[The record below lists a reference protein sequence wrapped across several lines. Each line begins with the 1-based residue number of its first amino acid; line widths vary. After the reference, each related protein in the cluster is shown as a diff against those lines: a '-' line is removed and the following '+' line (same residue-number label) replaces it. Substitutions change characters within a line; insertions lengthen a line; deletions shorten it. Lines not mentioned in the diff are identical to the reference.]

1 MINRNLKKEYFKL
14 VKLYFAYRN
23 CYNFNFQRYAFFR
36 NMIRYITEISEPNFL
51 RSLFNQ
57 LLEEDYFQ
65 VKEQNGKIFYKYNPY
80 KKEEVIPDK
89 IWIYF

>member
-1 MINRNLKKEYFKL
+1 
-14 VKLYFAYRN
+14 
-23 CYNFNFQRYAFFR
+23 
-36 NMIRYITEISEPNFL
+36 MIRYITEISEPNFL
-51 RSLFNQ
+51 RSIFNQ

-80 KKEEVIPDK
+80 KKEDVIPDE